1 MPFHSMTQDG
11 VLTPE
16 DLDFLQDI
24 YEAAAAGVVNIDDAT
39 MHDAVR
45 KLIQRYRA
53 GERDRDKLVTL
64 AAGELH
70 RAAS

>member
-1 MPFHSMTQDG
+1 MPFHSIAQDSA
-11 VLTPE
+11 LTPE

-24 YEAAAAGVVNIDDAT
+24 YEAAAVGIVKVDDAT

-45 KLIQRYRA
+45 SLIQRYRA
-53 GERDRDKLVTL
+53 GERDRDKLVAL

-70 RAAS
+70 RAVS

>member
-1 MPFHSMTQDG
+1 MPFHSMAQDG

-24 YEAAAAGVVNIDDAT
+24 YEAAAAGVVNIDDAA

-45 KLIQRYRA
+45 NLIQHYRA
-53 GERDRDKLVTL
+53 GERDRGRLITL
-64 AAGELH
+64 AASELH
-70 RAAS
+70 RAVS